1 MLRRLHER
9 LFGRPLPHGIAGLE
23 RLEGRPGT
31 TPPQACSHDLWR
43 FHHQFGRSPVS
54 PAVPTEPDRIGGL
67 PEDLPVT
74 VWDEIGDPPRSE
86 DLTGIE
92 FFVVPYGSTDAAVAL
107 FDRMPSLRVVQ
118 SLSAGIA
125 DLAHHIPPDV
135 VLCNGQGVHD
145 ASTAELAVSL
155 TLASLRGIPNLVRAR
170 AGEEWQTGFRHE
182 LADRTVLLARTAPPE
197 AWCTRSPNW
206 PHCCLARRSW
216 SSPFR

>member
-1 MLRRLHER
+1 MTSGDSTTSSDAARFLLRY
-9 LFGRPLPHGIAGLE
+9 PL
-23 RLEGRPGT
+23 
-31 TPPQACSHDLWR
+31 S
-43 FHHQFGRSPVS
+43 
-54 PAVPTEPDRIGGL
+54 RIGGL

-74 VWDEIGDPPRSE
+74 VWDGVGDRPSSE
-86 DLTGIE
+86 DLTGIG

-107 FDRMPSLRVVQ
+107 LDRMPSLRVVQ

-135 VLCNGQGVHD
+135 VLCNGRGVHD

-155 TLASLRGIPNLVRAR
+155 TLASLRGIPNLVRAQ

-182 LADRTVLLARTAPPE
+182 LADRTVLLARTAPRRPG
-197 AWCTRSPNW
+197 ARVLRTGRI
-206 PHCCLARRSW
+206 CCLARRSW